1 MIATSYCKRL
11 KVLTVTITM
20 WRDALN
26 NFAIIY
32 LHLPAVTVVE
42 ALTDI
47 ADMTALR
54 VLVDMSALTALTDMA
69 DLRQERMDF

>member
-32 LHLPAVTVVE
+32 LHLPALTVVE

-47 ADMTALR
+47 ADMTT
-54 VLVDMSALTALTDMA
+54 LTALTDMA